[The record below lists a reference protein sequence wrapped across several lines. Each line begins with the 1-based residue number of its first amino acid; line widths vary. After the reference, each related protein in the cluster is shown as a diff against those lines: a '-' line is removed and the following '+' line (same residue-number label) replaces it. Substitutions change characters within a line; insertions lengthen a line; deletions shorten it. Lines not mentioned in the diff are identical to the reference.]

1 LYLARTGVV
10 AAAIAAA
17 VTAGRRHHPFPRFGA
32 ANIVTSVRALL
43 VAAVAG
49 LIGEPHTDGVA
60 RAAVAIALVATV
72 LDGVDG
78 WLARRTATASSYG
91 ARYDLEVDTLLIL
104 VLAILTWR
112 YGKAGVWV
120 MLSGLLRYVFVAA
133 GWVFDWMRAPL
144 APTFRGKAVC
154 IIQIGGLLIALA
166 PFVPPPLSTAVA
178 AAALMALVWSFA
190 VDTGRLWVQAR

>member
-1 LYLARTGVV
+1 
-10 AAAIAAA
+10 
-17 VTAGRRHHPFPRFGA
+17 
-32 ANIVTSVRALL
+32 
-43 VAAVAG
+43 
-49 LIGEPHTDGVA
+49 
-60 RAAVAIALVATV
+60 
-72 LDGVDG
+72 
-78 WLARRTATASSYG
+78 
-91 ARYDLEVDTLLIL
+91 YDLEVDTLLIL